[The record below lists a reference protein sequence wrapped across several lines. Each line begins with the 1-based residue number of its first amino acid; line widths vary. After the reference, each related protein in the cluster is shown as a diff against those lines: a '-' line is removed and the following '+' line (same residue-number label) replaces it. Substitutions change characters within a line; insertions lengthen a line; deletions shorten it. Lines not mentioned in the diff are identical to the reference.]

1 MKSDEQRRRE
11 KKEREAMLI
20 ASVVHLQR
28 QTETRRGFDGG
39 DANSKPDSFLC
50 NWLSLTLQACLSL
63 SSIAFSSVCLFLSL
77 SVSLSLSL
85 SPSLLLSPSL
95 SRFLA
100 LSLI

>member
-1 MKSDEQRRRE
+1 
-11 KKEREAMLI
+11 MLI

-85 SPSLLLSPSL
+85 SFSPSL
-95 SRFLA
+95 S
-100 LSLI
+100 LSLSLSRSLAHLIDDEERREEQRE